1 MYKQRKERNAG
12 RVPSHRPSK
21 LVKLTIAFV
30 CFSCWTSASGAEV
43 QANEDP
49 VGLLQRIRSKIAE
62 HLSRL
67 SNYTC
72 HVEIAR
78 LERTVNS
85 SSFGRRD
92 SVELEV
98 AFVGD
103 RELFSR
109 PGQAQFAEQP
119 ISQIVPDGM
128 IGNDAFGSHDDDVFL
143 RDGPTIKYA
152 GSCKRD
158 GHKTFRYN
166 FRVPLETKRLWVR
179 NGASTDA
186 TVAYQGSFW
195 VDTETLDMVRLEWK
209 TDHIPPSV
217 GISSIEKLMQYQ
229 VVHVGNS
236 DFVLPLHSEL
246 TSFDQQGNYR
256 WNTITLKHCQE
267 FSGGSTVTYGAP
279 VDDAAGKSQPR
290 PR

>member
-166 FRVPLETKRLWVR
+166 FRVRCFHGRDGSLSGLFLGGHR
-179 NGASTDA
+179 DA
-186 TVAYQGSFW
+186 G
-195 VDTETLDMVRLEWK
+195 
-209 TDHIPPSV
+209 H
-217 GISSIEKLMQYQ
+217 G
-229 VVHVGNS
+229 
-236 DFVLPLHSEL
+236 
-246 TSFDQQGNYR
+246 
-256 WNTITLKHCQE
+256 
-267 FSGGSTVTYGAP
+267 
-279 VDDAAGKSQPR
+279 AAGVEDGSYPALRGNQFNRKIDAVPGCARRKLRLCLAAPFRIDVVRSTRQLPMEHDHAKTLPGIQR
-290 PR
+290 GLDRDLRSASRRRSW